1 MTEEF
6 QILNFPLD
14 PIVTLLSPF
23 CHPFVTLLLP
33 IVTLISPFITL
44 LWILQELTYCH
55 FYNYWLL
62 ADPTAYSTCNLMCQS
77 DVFNILATLM
87 PAAQLA

>member
-23 CHPFVTLLLP
+23 CHPFVAHCHSDLTIYHPFVDSAGVDLL
-33 IVTLISPFITL
+33 SL
-44 LWILQELTYCH
+44 LQ
-55 FYNYWLL
+55 LL
-62 ADPTAYSTCNLMCQS
+62 AAC
-77 DVFNILATLM
+77 
-87 PAAQLA
+87 